1 MTTETQAKPETP
13 SPADSGLTTY
23 YATTPIFYVN
33 AEPHIGH
40 AYTTTLVD
48 VVTRFHR
55 LKGDDT
61 YFLTG
66 TDEHGEKVQ
75 KAAEA
80 AGLSPQAYT
89 DRISGQFRA
98 VWDDLGI
105 HYDEFIRT
113 TEERHKKV
121 VQEIL
126 QRVYDSGDIIFGEY
140 GGLYCVGCERYY
152 TEKELVDGKC
162 PQHDIRLEYRS
173 EENYFFR
180 MEKYR
185 PWLREYIDQ
194 NPDFIRP
201 ERYKNEVLGI
211 LREPIGDLSISRPRE
226 RVPWGIPLPWTKTT

>member
-1 MTTETQAKPETP
+1 MMTTETQSKPD
-13 SPADSGLTTY
+13 DSRPGDSSRTTY

-89 DRISGQFRA
+89 DRISGQVRA

-113 TEERHKKV
+113 T
-121 VQEIL
+121 
-126 QRVYDSGDIIFGEY
+126 
-140 GGLYCVGCERYY
+140 
-152 TEKELVDGKC
+152 
-162 PQHDIRLEYRS
+162 
-173 EENYFFR
+173 
-180 MEKYR
+180 
-185 PWLREYIDQ
+185 
-194 NPDFIRP
+194 
-201 ERYKNEVLGI
+201 
-211 LREPIGDLSISRPRE
+211 
-226 RVPWGIPLPWTKTT
+226 

>member
-1 MTTETQAKPETP
+1 MTTELKQKAEDA
-13 SPADSGLTTY
+13 SPTRSSGDTY

-55 LKGDDT
+55 LRGDDT
-61 YFLTG
+61 FFLTG

-75 KAAEA
+75 KAAEV

-89 DRISGQFRA
+89 DRVSNQFRA

-121 VQEIL
+121 VSEIL
-126 QRVYDSGDIIFGEY
+126 QR
-140 GGLYCVGCERYY
+140 
-152 TEKELVDGKC
+152 
-162 PQHDIRLEYRS
+162 
-173 EENYFFR
+173 
-180 MEKYR
+180 
-185 PWLREYIDQ
+185 
-194 NPDFIRP
+194 
-201 ERYKNEVLGI
+201 
-211 LREPIGDLSISRPRE
+211 
-226 RVPWGIPLPWTKTT
+226 